1 MGKKVNP
8 TMVGVFV
15 LGAMAL
21 VVIGI
26 IVIGGSN
33 IFRRSHRFVLYFSSD
48 VNGLRVGAPVKFRG
62 VEIGSVVAVMLS
74 LPGME
79 GGLTQSSAQIR
90 IPVVIELDSA
100 KLISHGAEVNLE
112 DPEEMQQAIA
122 MGLRGQLATESIL
135 TGLQYVDLDMHP
147 QDPAKFF
154 LGKNSPYPEIPTLPN
169 TFEQAQIA
177 ITKVLTA
184 LEQIDFNKLV
194 GQVNRTMEAV
204 TNLVTSPKLAASID
218 ALNRTANSMSASA
231 QSIRRLSDTLNRK
244 VDPISKSLVA
254 TTDQA
259 RATLRQTQQ
268 TLAAVQASVGP
279 GSPVNYE
286 LTQTLQ
292 DTAQAAR
299 SLKQLTDYL
308 QRNPS
313 SVLRGRA
320 QPADSKGDLK

>member
-1 MGKKVNP
+1 MGNKLNP

-15 LGAMAL
+15 LGAISL
-21 VVIGI
+21 VILGI
-26 IVIGGSN
+26 IVIGGTSL
-33 IFRRSHRFVLYFSSD
+33 FRRSHRFVLYFSSD

-74 LPGME
+74 VPGMN
-79 GGLTQSSAQIR
+79 GGLRQTNSKIR

-147 QDPAKFF
+147 KDPAKFF
-154 LGKNSPYPEIPTLPN
+154 LGKNSPYPEIPTLPT

-177 ITKVLTA
+177 INKVLTA
-184 LEQIDFNKLV
+184 LERIDFNKLV
-194 GQVNRTMEAV
+194 EEVTRTMKSV
-204 TNLVTSPKLAASID
+204 SDLVTSPKLAASID
-218 ALNRTANSMSASA
+218 ALNRTADSMNASA
-231 QSIRRLSDTLNRK
+231 RSIERLSNTLNRK
-244 VDPISKSLVA
+244 VDPIAKSLVA

-259 RATLRQTQQ
+259 RATLKQTQA
-268 TLAAVQASVGP
+268 TLAGVQASVGP

-320 QPADSKGDLK
+320 QPDSRGDLK

>member
-8 TMVGVFV
+8 TVVGAFV
-15 LGAMAL
+15 LGAISL
-21 VVIGI
+21 VVLGI
-26 IVIGGSN
+26 IVIGGGN
-33 IFRRSHRFVLYFSSD
+33 LFRRSHRFVLYFSSD

-74 LPGME
+74 VPGME
-79 GGLTQSSAQIR
+79 GGFRQSNSQIR
-90 IPVVIELDSA
+90 IPVVIQLDSA
-100 KLISHGAEVNLE
+100 KLISHGAEINLD

-122 MGLRGQLATESIL
+122 VGLRGQLATESIL

-147 QDPAKFF
+147 KEPAKFF
-154 LGKNSPYPEIPTLPN
+154 LGKNSPYPEIPTLPT

-177 ITKVLTA
+177 ATRVLAA

-194 GQVNRTMEAV
+194 GELTRTAEAV
-204 TNLVTSPKLAASID
+204 TNLVTSPKLNATID

-231 QSIRRLSDTLNRK
+231 QSIQRLSDSLDRK
-244 VDPISKSLVA
+244 VKPISQSLVA
-254 TTDQA
+254 TTEQA
-259 RATLRQTQQ
+259 RATLKQTQE
-268 TLAAVQASVGP
+268 TLAAVQESLGP

-292 DTAQAAR
+292 DTSQAAR

>member
-1 MGKKVNP
+1 MGNKANP
-8 TMVGVFV
+8 TIVGMFV
-15 LGAMAL
+15 LGAIAL

-26 IVIGGSN
+26 IVVGGGSL
-33 IFRRSHRFVLYFSSD
+33 FHRSHRFVLYFSSD

-74 LPGME
+74 VPGME
-79 GGLTQSSAQIR
+79 SGLKQNSSQIR
-90 IPVVIELDSA
+90 IPVVIQLDSA
-100 KLISHGAEVNLE
+100 KLLSHGAEINLD

-147 QDPAKFF
+147 DQPARFF
-154 LGKNSPYPEIPTLPN
+154 LGKNSPYPEIPTLPT

-177 ITKVLTA
+177 ATRVLAA

-194 GQVNRTMEAV
+194 GEMTRTAQAV
-204 TNLVTSPKLAASID
+204 TDLATSPKLNATID
-218 ALNRTANSMSASA
+218 ALNRTAASMSASA
-231 QSIRRLSDTLNRK
+231 RSIQHLSDAMNRK
-244 VDPISKSLVA
+244 INPISQSLLA
-254 TTDQA
+254 TTEQA
-259 RATLRQTQQ
+259 RATLKQTQE

-286 LTQTLQ
+286 LTQTLD

-313 SVLRGRA
+313 AVLRGRP
-320 QPADSKGDLK
+320 QSADSKGDLK

>member
-1 MGKKVNP
+1 MGKKFNP

-15 LGAMAL
+15 LGALAAIIL
-21 VVIGI
+21 GIVVIG
-26 IVIGGSN
+26 GTSL
-33 IFRRSHRFVLYFSSD
+33 FRRSHRFVLYFSSD

-74 LPGME
+74 VPGME
-79 GGLTQSSAQIR
+79 GGLKRTNSQIR

-147 QDPAKFF
+147 KDPAKFF
-154 LGKNSPYPEIPTLPN
+154 LGKNSPYPEIPTLPT

-177 ITKVLTA
+177 INKVLTA

-194 GQVNRTMEAV
+194 AELTRTMQAV
-204 TNLVTSPKLAASID
+204 TDLVTSPKITASID
-218 ALNRTANSMSASA
+218 ALNRTAIGMNASA
-231 QSIRRLSDTLNRK
+231 RSIERLSDSLNRK
-244 VDPISKSLVA
+244 VDPIAKSLVA

-259 RATLRQTQQ
+259 RATLKQTQA
-268 TLAAVQASVGP
+268 TLASVQASVGP

-286 LTQTLQ
+286 LTQTLE